1 VKKKKYKG
9 THFGVLKMGS
19 ESLLV
24 FCALLTTTLYFA
36 LSVSL
41 LAVTDFGEQ
50 KRSKD
55 IAIALSVLTGIPIGI
70 GVLAVTVT
78 FVGMITGKLV
88 WWA

>member
-1 VKKKKYKG
+1 M
-9 THFGVLKMGS
+9 MGS

-24 FCALLTTTLYFA
+24 VVALLVSSLYFA

-50 KRSKD
+50 TKGRD
-55 IAIALSVLTGIPIGI
+55 IAIALAVLTGLPIGI
-70 GVLAVTVT
+70 AVLGVVML
-78 FVGMITGKLV
+78 FLGMITGKLQ